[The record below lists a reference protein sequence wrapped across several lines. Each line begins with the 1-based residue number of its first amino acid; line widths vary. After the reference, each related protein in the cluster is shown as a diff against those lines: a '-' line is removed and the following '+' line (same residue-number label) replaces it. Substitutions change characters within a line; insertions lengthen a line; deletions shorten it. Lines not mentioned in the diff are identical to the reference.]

1 MPTVFREDGFRFFIY
16 SDDHEPAH
24 VHAFKGGAEIRV
36 AIGDETTPS
45 RVMSRR
51 QMSDQDAI
59 RAVRLVVKHQANLVG
74 AWRKIHG

>member
-1 MPTVFREDGFRFFIY
+1 MPTIFRKDGFRFFIY

-24 VHAFKGGAEIRV
+24 VHVFKGGTELRV
-36 AIGDETTPS
+36 SIGDDATSP

-51 QMSDQDAI
+51 QMGDQEAI
-59 RAVRLVVKHQANLVG
+59 RAVRLVAEHQAELIG